1 MGKRNKPEEITLL
14 FDAYHIESKNLHN
27 SFVTA
32 GIPCNV
38 VVINDDGFLPEGV
51 DSMYEYFL
59 GGFKKKGKSKYF
71 NEIDVPDFWEISSTN
86 NSGEIHDLNKL
97 RARMFYSI
105 PTNTRIVRC
114 VEWLDD
120 NGVVRSCDYYNRFG
134 TLYARATFDKKQKII
149 LKSYFDSKNREIIV
163 EDYVTNDII
172 LNYKERV
179 MIFKSKADFV
189 MYYLKERGLDNTR
202 LFINSLG
209 TPFFVSN
216 MLEEN
221 NKSDVL
227 FWQEYRRDD
236 IPGNMQYIIDGRA
249 TRVGSVYVQKKDAY
263 DALVELG
270 VPESIVKCKGYV
282 YPYARNTKRRKNAL
296 ILTNSDKVEHIIDFI
311 EALSDVHFYIGA
323 LTEMSSKL
331 LSLGK
336 YDNVSLYPTI
346 TSERID
352 DLYGKCDIY
361 LDINRENEIV
371 NAVNRAFLNNQ
382 LIFAFDETIHNIN
395 YVAKANR
402 FKIDDYEDM
411 IEMIRKVCADKA
423 DWDDNLDIQRGHAL
437 SESPDSYIF

>member
-1 MGKRNKPEEITLL
+1 MGKCNKPEEITLL

-189 MYYLKERGLDNTR
+189 MYYLKELGLDNTR

-282 YPYARNTKRRKNAL
+282 YPYVRNTKRRKNAL

-411 IEMIRKVCADKA
+411 IEMIRKVCANKA

-437 SESPDSYIF
+437 SESPDSYNI

>member
-1 MGKRNKPEEITLL
+1 VGKRNIPEEITLL

-179 MIFKSKADFV
+179 MIFKRVLPSASK
-189 MYYLKERGLDNTR
+189 
-202 LFINSLG
+202 
-209 TPFFVSN
+209 
-216 MLEEN
+216 
-221 NKSDVL
+221 
-227 FWQEYRRDD
+227 
-236 IPGNMQYIIDGRA
+236 
-249 TRVGSVYVQKKDAY
+249 
-263 DALVELG
+263 
-270 VPESIVKCKGYV
+270 
-282 YPYARNTKRRKNAL
+282 
-296 ILTNSDKVEHIIDFI
+296 
-311 EALSDVHFYIGA
+311 
-323 LTEMSSKL
+323 KL
-331 LSLGK
+331 LS
-336 YDNVSLYPTI
+336 
-346 TSERID
+346 
-352 DLYGKCDIY
+352 
-361 LDINRENEIV
+361 
-371 NAVNRAFLNNQ
+371 A
-382 LIFAFDETIHNIN
+382 
-395 YVAKANR
+395 
-402 FKIDDYEDM
+402 
-411 IEMIRKVCADKA
+411 
-423 DWDDNLDIQRGHAL
+423 
-437 SESPDSYIF
+437 

>member
-1 MGKRNKPEEITLL
+1 MGKCNKPEEITLL

-209 TPFFVSN
+209 IPFFVSN

-296 ILTNSDKVEHIIDFI
+296 ILTHSDKVEHIIDFI
-311 EALSDVHFYIGA
+311 EALSDVHFFIGA

-411 IEMIRKVCADKA
+411 IEMIRKVCANKA
-423 DWDDNLDIQRGHAL
+423 DWDEDLDIQRGHAL
-437 SESPDSYIF
+437 SESPDSYII

>member
-59 GGFKKKGKSKYF
+59 GGFKKGKSKYF

-236 IPGNMQYIIDGRA
+236 IPGNMQYIIEGNA
-249 TRVGSVYVQKKDAY
+249 TRVGSIYVQKKDAY
-263 DALVELG
+263 DALIRLG
-270 VPESIVKCKGYV
+270 VPDDLVKCKGYV
-282 YPYARNTKRRKNAL
+282 YPYVRNSKHRKHVL
-296 ILTNSDKVEHIIDFI
+296 TLTNSDKVEHALDIIK
-311 EALSDVHFYIGA
+311 ALPDVHFHIGA

-331 LSLGK
+331 FSLGK

-346 TSERID
+346 KSARIEELFD
-352 DLYGKCDIY
+352 KCDIY

-382 LIFAFDETIHNIN
+382 LIFAFEETIHNIN
-395 YVAKANR
+395 YVAKSNR
-402 FKIDDYEDM
+402 FKIDNYEDM
-411 IEMIRKVCADKA
+411 IEMIRKVCANKA
-423 DWDDNLDIQRGHAL
+423 DWDDNLDTQRGHAL

>member
-1 MGKRNKPEEITLL
+1 VGKRNIPEEITLL

-216 MLEEN
+216 MLGEN
-221 NKSDVL
+221 NKLDVL

-282 YPYARNTKRRKNAL
+282 YPYVRNTKRRKNAL
-296 ILTNSDKVEHIIDFI
+296 ILTNSDKVEHITYFI
-311 EALSDVHFYIGA
+311 EVLSDVHFYIGA

-395 YVAKANR
+395 YVAKSNR

-411 IEMIRKVCADKA
+411 IEMIRKVCANKA
-423 DWDDNLDIQRGHAL
+423 DWDEGLDLQRGHAL

>member
-149 LKSYFDSKNREIIV
+149 LKSYFDSKNREVIV

-189 MYYLKERGLDNTR
+189 MYYLKERGLNNTR

-263 DALVELG
+263 DALIRLG
-270 VPESIVKCKGYV
+270 VPDDLVKCKGYV
-282 YPYARNTKRRKNAL
+282 YPYIRNSKHRKHVL
-296 ILTNSDKVEHIIDFI
+296 TLTNSDKVEHALDIIK
-311 EALSDVHFYIGA
+311 ALPDVHFHIGA

-346 TSERID
+346 KSARIEELFD
-352 DLYGKCDIY
+352 KCDIY

-395 YVAKANR
+395 YVAKSNR

-411 IEMIRKVCADKA
+411 IEMIRKVCANKA
-423 DWDDNLDIQRGHAL
+423 DWDDNLEIQRGHAL